1 MRRLASLLLT
11 LLALGARA
19 DDGGAVRILNDV
31 TALASD
37 TYRGR
42 RAGTPEADAA
52 AAWVAD
58 GFRKAGL
65 LPGGTAGSYLQSF
78 EFVDGV
84 DLGPKNALTTGS
96 APLGRTWA
104 SGTDFRPLVF
114 SGAGKVTADVVFAGY
129 GITAKELSYDDYE
142 GLDVAGKIVLVL
154 RYGPDEAA
162 DKGVPVHG
170 GPASGPESPF
180 AAFTPLRRKAS
191 TAKEKG
197 AAALLVVTGLH
208 TKGAEDDLVALRGDG
223 TLSGAGIPAV
233 SVKRA
238 VAEALFA
245 ESGISLEAAQK
256 AIDEAKKP
264 APRALKSRA
273 DLVADV
279 APHKARTANVIG
291 VLPGADPALNTE
303 ALVIGAHYDH
313 LGMGGSGSLDAGASV
328 VHPGADDNASGVA
341 ALLEL
346 ARRLA
351 PERAALKRSVLFIA
365 FGAEEEGTL
374 GSLHFTKEPT
384 LPLEKIVAMLNLDM
398 VGRLQNETLQ
408 VHGVGTSPA
417 WKPLVASASVAAKLT
432 VKPREQGYGPSDQ
445 SPFYAA
451 GKPVLFFFT
460 GTHSDYHRPSDTAD
474 KIDAAGEERVV
485 RLVASVAEGIL
496 ESDARPQFTPVAG
509 DKKPFPDGPGAI
521 RSWAG
526 TIPDYS
532 EDAGGLKLSGVWPGS
547 PAEKAGL
554 KRGDVIVR
562 FAERPISN
570 IYDYTYALQDHKAGE
585 RVTIIVKRSENGKTR
600 DVTVEL
606 TLGTRP
612 SGTH

>member
-1 MRRLASLLLT
+1 MRRLAPVLLT
-11 LLALGARA
+11 FLALAARA
-19 DDGGAVRILNDV
+19 DTEPAASAAARILSDV
-31 TALASD
+31 KTLASD

-65 LPGGTAGSYLQSF
+65 LPGGTAGSYLQPF

-104 SGTDFRPLVF
+104 AGTDFRPLVF
-114 SGAGKVTADVVFAGY
+114 SGAGNVAADVVFAGY
-129 GITAKELSYDDYE
+129 GIVAKELSYDDYE
-142 GLDVAGKIVLVL
+142 GLDVAGKVVLVL
-154 RYGPDEAA
+154 RYGPDG
-162 DKGVPVHG
+162 DDPD
-170 GPASGPESPF
+170 SRF
-180 AAFTPLRRKAS
+180 AGFTAVRRKAW

-197 AAALLVVTGLH
+197 AAALLVVSGPR
-208 TKGAEDDLVALRGDG
+208 TKGAQDELVALRGDG
-223 TLSGAGIPAV
+223 SLSGAGIPAI
-233 SVKRA
+233 SLKRA

-245 ESGISLEAAQK
+245 ESGTTLDAAQK
-256 AIDEAKKP
+256 ALDDAKKP
-264 APRALKSRA
+264 EGRALKSRA

-313 LGMGGSGSLDAGASV
+313 LGMGGSGSLDAGASAI
-328 VHPGADDNASGVA
+328 HPGADDNASGVA
-341 ALLEL
+341 AVLEL

-351 PERAALKRSVLFIA
+351 PERAALKRSVLFLP

-374 GSLHFTKEPT
+374 GSLPFTKEPT
-384 LPLEKIVAMLNLDM
+384 LALEKIVAMLNLDM

-408 VHGVGTSPA
+408 GHGCGTSPA
-417 WKPLVASASVAAKLT
+417 WKPPVASASAAAKLT
-432 VKPREQGYGPSDQ
+432 VKPRDQGYGPSDQ

-485 RLVASVAEGIL
+485 RLVAFVAESIL
-496 ESDARPQFTPVAG
+496 ESKARPQFTPVAG
-509 DKKPFPDGPGAI
+509 DKKPFPEGPGAI

-585 RVTIIVKRSENGKTR
+585 RVTITVKRSENGKTR
-600 DVTVEL
+600 DVTFEL